1 MISLL
6 FSIFLACTSSEAPT
20 HTVVRGDTLSK
31 LAQSY
36 NCSVS
41 DLRTWNNIEGDL
53 IEVGQ
58 ILVVGVA
65 ENKKNGAAKKKA
77 PRKSSGPRLPHR
89 VINVGDI
96 KSPHGLPLKQKKHKS
111 RPAMPK
117 PKACMV
123 LKDAQL
129 SDQQM
134 MASPE

>member
-41 DLRTWNNIEGDL
+41 DLRAWNNIEGDL

-58 ILVVGVA
+58 LLVVGVA
-65 ENKKNGAAKKKA
+65 ENEKNGTAKKKA
-77 PRKSSGPRLPHR
+77 PRKSTGPRLPHR

-96 KSPHGLPLKQKKHKS
+96 KSPHGLPLKQKKQKA
-111 RPAMPK
+111 R
-117 PKACMV
+117 PKATPAFTV
-123 LKDAQL
+123 
-129 SDQQM
+129 
-134 MASPE
+134 